1 MLTIRMDVTFHA
13 AMESA
18 LRPYYLADDP
28 SHDFLHVM
36 RVVGNFLAQF
46 GHEINTP
53 YHGPQ
58 VR

>member
-18 LRPYYLADDP
+18 LRPYYSAADP

-53 YHGPQ
+53 CHGP
-58 VR
+58 